1 MSNSEF
7 ICLGYRTSDQT
18 LRFTLWRMRAE
29 WLFMSEASS
38 QRLNPLRET
47 LSLPLAA
54 GAVGLTLIATLL
66 ALWLPRLLGDLVDD
80 LVNDTFSR
88 DVLIRDVGLYAAV
101 VLSGALFS
109 RWMRMAPMRW
119 MPFIAHHIR
128 RRLHRHL
135 IQLDENQIHDLR
147 VGEVMSRL
155 QSDVHSVSEMLA
167 LGGHCFT
174 RATFTLG
181 FSFYFMFTRSPDLA
195 LVMSGLLP
203 TIVLIGFV
211 MIRSIRKRHLRVQEQ
226 LGELTTYCQE
236 SFYGLRVL
244 RGLGL
249 DRIRTDAF
257 RDLNQEF
264 ISRSLKLSRVEIFA
278 WPLIMTAF
286 VFGNVLLLWAGGR
299 QVIRGEIELGMLVE
313 FQQYLMILQWPTLSV
328 AWALS
333 LVLRGRASLERL
345 QEVMSVVPRI
355 PEAPED
361 APDLQPGSF
370 RFENVSLSLGG
381 QQVLKELTFEVK
393 PDELIGITGPT
404 GSGKTLL
411 LQLLLRR
418 HDPDAGRITLNGTD
432 LRDIPLESLFSF
444 CRIAPQEPVM
454 FSMSLRDNLLMAKG
468 DADENEIAEALRVS
482 TLEQDLPDLPDGLE
496 AAIGERGVTLSGGQ
510 RQRSSIA
517 RAVMGNP
524 KALLLDDSLSAVDTT
539 TESRILERLIPQVRG
554 RMVWMVSHRYAALR
568 HCDRVLVLEEGRITE
583 MGPPKEL
590 LQRDGYFADLERRQR
605 LQAELEADV

>member
-1 MSNSEF
+1 
-7 ICLGYRTSDQT
+7 
-18 LRFTLWRMRAE
+18 
-29 WLFMSEASS
+29 MSESSS
-38 QRLNPLRET
+38 QPLRPLRET
-47 LSLPLAA
+47 LPVSLAA
-54 GAVGLTLIATLL
+54 GAVCLTLTATLL
-66 ALWLPRLLGDLVDD
+66 ALWLPRLLGSLVDD
-80 LVNDTFSR
+80 LVSGRISGSD
-88 DVLIRDVGLYAAV
+88 LYRDVGIYGAV
-101 VLSGALFS
+101 ALAGALFS
-109 RWMRMAPMRW
+109 RWMRQVPMRW
-119 MPFIAHHIR
+119 MPRIAHHLR
-128 RRLHRHL
+128 TRLHRHL
-135 IQLDENQIHDLR
+135 LQLDENQVHDLR

-155 QSDVHSVSEMLA
+155 QSDVNSVAEMLA
-167 LGGHCFT
+167 LGGHCFI

-195 LVMSGLLP
+195 LVMSALLP
-203 TIVLIGFV
+203 TIVVIGFV

-226 LGELTTYCQE
+226 LGELTSYCQE

-249 DRIRTDAF
+249 DRLRTEAF

-264 ISRSLKLSRVEIFA
+264 IRRSLILSRVEIFA
-278 WPLIMTAF
+278 WPLIMTVF

-345 QEVMSVVPRI
+345 QEVMRVEPRI

-361 APDLQPGSF
+361 APPLEPGPF
-370 RFENVSLSLGG
+370 RFDHVHLSLDG
-381 QQVLKELTFEVK
+381 KELLHDLNFEVK
-393 PDELIGITGPT
+393 PNELIGITGPT

-411 LQLLLRR
+411 LHLLLRR
-418 HDPDAGRITLNGTD
+418 HDPDQGQVTLNGVD
-432 LRDIPLESLFSF
+432 LRGIPLESLYSF

-454 FSMSLRDNLLMAKG
+454 FSMSLRENLLMAKQ
-468 DADENEIAEALRVS
+468 DAAEEELREALRVS
-482 TLEQDLPDLPDGLE
+482 ALDQDLQDLPEGLD

-517 RAVMGNP
+517 RALVGLP
-524 KALLLDDSLSAVDTT
+524 RALLLDDSLSAVDTT
-539 TESRILERLIPQVRG
+539 TESRILERLLPQVRG

-568 HCDRVLVLEEGRITE
+568 HCDRVLVLEGGRITE
-583 MGPPKEL
+583 LGPPREL
-590 LQRDGYFADLERRQR
+590 LERGGYFANLERCQR
-605 LQAELEADV
+605 LQAELEAEV